1 MGLFEDLGRKVGEFT
16 HEAKQAASE
25 SANYACTD
33 CGHRFYA
40 DRETCPECGSEAVI
54 ERETASAGDDG
65 ADESTDASNG
75 AADESTETTDAAET
89 TDATEST
96 DVDGADTSDGADTE
110 PADAD
115 PGDLIETVEP
125 TDDAPDSESGSDSE

>member
-25 SANYACTD
+25 GATYACTD

-54 ERETASAGDDG
+54 ERESSADDVG
-65 ADESTDASNG
+65 ADEPS
-75 AADESTETTDAAET
+75 
-89 TDATEST
+89 
-96 DVDGADTSDGADTE
+96 
-110 PADAD
+110 
-115 PGDLIETVEP
+115 
-125 TDDAPDSESGSDSE
+125 DDAPDAESDSDSDSA